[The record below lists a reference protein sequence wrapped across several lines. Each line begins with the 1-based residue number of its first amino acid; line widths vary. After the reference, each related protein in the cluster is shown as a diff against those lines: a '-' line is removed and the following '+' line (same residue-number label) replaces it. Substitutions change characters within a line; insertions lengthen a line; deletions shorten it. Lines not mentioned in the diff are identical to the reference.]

1 METVVDV
8 AVYLPPR
15 KHIFDGAQTKARQC
29 YYDESVLPFK
39 NLGNCVITISVF
51 AHNEI
56 SVSTF
61 SIVRAILFI
70 YPR

>member
-8 AVYLPPR
+8 VVYLPPR
-15 KHIFDGAQTKARQC
+15 KRIFNGAQTKARQR

-39 NLGNCVITISVF
+39 NLGNRVITISVF

-61 SIVRAILFI
+61 SIVCAILFI